1 MGADIVTHTSLMAA
15 LSEPLQQFREW
26 RITSISY
33 AMANPDEMLLGI
45 FLLLAL
51 AVNGVVLHRIVRTWF

>member
-1 MGADIVTHTSLMAA
+1 MGADIVTQASLMAA
-15 LSEPLQQFREW
+15 LSEPLQQLREW

-33 AMANPDEMLLGI
+33 AMTNPDELLLGI

-51 AVNGVVLHRIVRTWF
+51 AVNGVVLHRIARTWL